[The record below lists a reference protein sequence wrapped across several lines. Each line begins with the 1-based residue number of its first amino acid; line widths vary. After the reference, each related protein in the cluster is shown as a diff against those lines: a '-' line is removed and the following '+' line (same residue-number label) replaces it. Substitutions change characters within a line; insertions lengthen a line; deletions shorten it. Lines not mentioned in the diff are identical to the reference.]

1 MNYFVFE
8 DTVNET
14 QVKIYQET
22 CSHVKNEPIE
32 TTKWHEFEN
41 FRNENDMRWKMKRE
55 FTEDD
60 KALAVIYTN
69 SITDHLDKLTYI

>member
-8 DTVNET
+8 DTVNAT

-22 CSHVKNEPIE
+22 CSHVKNEPTE

-41 FRNENDMRWKMKRE
+41 FRNENDHAV
-55 FTEDD
+55 ED
-60 KALAVIYTN
+60 V
-69 SITDHLDKLTYI
+69 